1 MRLFALMFSL
11 FALIALSQ
19 PAQAGRIVPLVN
31 PDPVALPA
39 GLSEEAMV
47 KDLKRALLGRGW
59 EVEAERPGEIDAIL
73 RLRDHVAKIRIA
85 YTASDVRIAYV
96 DSTNLDYKNKKG
108 TPHIHRNYLS
118 WIDNIVR
125 DFRTNLQLTLAE

>member
-1 MRLFALMFSL
+1 VRLSALLLSL

-19 PAQAGRIVPLVN
+19 PVQAGRMAALVN
-31 PDPVALPA
+31 PDPVTLPA
-39 GLSEEAMV
+39 GLSEEAML

-59 EVEAERPGEIDAIL
+59 QVEAERPGEVDAIL

-96 DSTNLDYKNKKG
+96 DSTNLDYKTKKG
-108 TPHIHRNYLS
+108 KPFIHRNYLS
-118 WIDNIVR
+118 WVDNIIR
-125 DFRTNLQLTLAE
+125 DFRTNLQLTQAE